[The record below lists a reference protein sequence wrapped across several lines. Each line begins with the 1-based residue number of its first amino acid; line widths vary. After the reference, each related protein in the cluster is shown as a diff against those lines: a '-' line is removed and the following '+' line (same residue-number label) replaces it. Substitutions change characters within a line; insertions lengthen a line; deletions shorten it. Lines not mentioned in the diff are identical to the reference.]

1 MRGEQQHEKCEKV
14 RRITI
19 QRGEESNNMRRGK

>member
-1 MRGEQQHEKCEKV
+1 MRIGEQKCEKE
-14 RRITI
+14 RKMTM